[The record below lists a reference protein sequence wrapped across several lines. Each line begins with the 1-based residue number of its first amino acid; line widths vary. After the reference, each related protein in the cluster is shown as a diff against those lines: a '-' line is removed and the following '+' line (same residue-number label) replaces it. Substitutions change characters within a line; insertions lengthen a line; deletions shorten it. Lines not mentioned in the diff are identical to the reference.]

1 MSAQPQSP
9 VSVIVQWL
17 LRETRRIA
25 AQRAQGRL
33 PTAPTPEQ
41 LASQAV
47 EAALGNL
54 ELRER
59 GVELDSIT
67 VWSIKP

>member
-1 MSAQPQSP
+1 MASP
-9 VSVIVQWL
+9 HSIIVQWL

-25 AQRAQGRL
+25 AQRAAGKL
-33 PTAPTPEQ
+33 PAPPTPAE
-41 LASQAV
+41 LADQAID
-47 EAALGNL
+47 AALGNL

-59 GVELDSIT
+59 GVELESIT